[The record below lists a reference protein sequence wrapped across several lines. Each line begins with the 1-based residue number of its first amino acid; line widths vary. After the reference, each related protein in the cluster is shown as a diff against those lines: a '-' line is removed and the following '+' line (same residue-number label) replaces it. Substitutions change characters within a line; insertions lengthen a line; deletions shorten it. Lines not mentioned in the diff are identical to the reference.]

1 MVNRGFAILCNKLFM
16 STLDGHVIALD
27 TRTGNLVWDAKTADS
42 AAAYTF
48 TVAPLIVKN
57 EVIVGISGGEYG
69 VRGFIDAYDADT
81 GQRRWRFHTVP
92 GPGHAGHENWTDS
105 SWQTGAAPPWI
116 AGSYAPRFNP
126 VSLHTGHPAP
136 RA

>member
-1 MVNRGFAILCNKLFM
+1 
-16 STLDGHVIALD
+16 
-27 TRTGNLVWDAKTADS
+27 VWDAKAADS

-81 GQRRWRFHTVP
+81 GQRRWRFETVP
-92 GPGHAGHENWTDS
+92 GPG
-105 SWQTGAAPPWI
+105 PP
-116 AGSYAPRFNP
+116 GTRDLDRGFVEDRRRTRLDYRF
-126 VSLHTGHPAP
+126 L
-136 RA
+136 